1 MHWLRG
7 RNLFYL
13 IGHLFQSLRER
24 VDNLGHAKASPGLG
38 EVVNV
43 LRQFDIR
50 TSLGN
55 ESATIDLREID
66 HLLGLLIEL
75 ERVRFSI
82 LSLTLGLEVK

>member
-1 MHWLRG
+1 M
-7 RNLFYL
+7 
-13 IGHLFQSLRER
+13 
-24 VDNLGHAKASPGLG
+24 
-38 EVVNV
+38 VNV